1 MLSMIACVGLRSDP
15 AHSVTAGGARLHAL
29 TVRGPLCQALIQPK
43 RIFIANM
50 QNASTS
56 VMPLAAITG
65 MLPIPMP

>member
-1 MLSMIACVGLRSDP
+1 MPSTIVCVALRSVLAYSVAKGGRLLALVMRGFSFP
-15 AHSVTAGGARLHAL
+15 A
-29 TVRGPLCQALIQPK
+29 QIQPK

>member
-1 MLSMIACVGLRSDP
+1 MIGLRRMAASRYLEQP
-15 AHSVTAGGARLHAL
+15 PVARLLAL
-29 TVRGPLCQALIQPK
+29 MIRGLLCRARIQPK